1 MGEPALRSASQCG
14 RGVTQEAGRHVG
26 RQARGQAGKARQC
39 GRLLMVAKT
48 CFGLFYSDPGIARL
62 ITNVQLS
69 GRSCNVRAAQ
79 GADFVFSLSCC
90 PGQQLR
96 HGESHIPL
104 RPWQQVQ
111 LGVGAVHS
119 DLAVWPPG
127 QASQPS
133 HRPPASPLTCASCSA
148 RPARVMAQP
157 SRICAWSGSP
167 EDWEEAQMLM
177 PMACTLRQRDVGGR
191 AGEAGR
197 RAQCVCVCSK
207 WGGVGA
213 QLPNQQGTD
222 NRL

>member
-133 HRPPASPLTCASCSA
+133 HRPPASPLTCASQAHRFPIVRHRCSHGHCLHGSNRHLWRA
-148 RPARVMAQP
+148 CPAAHCWGRGQVNGLAG
-157 SRICAWSGSP
+157 AGGSGWAV
-167 EDWEEAQMLM
+167 DCWQGV
-177 PMACTLRQRDVGGR
+177 QRGG
-191 AGEAGR
+191 AHGSGP
-197 RAQCVCVCSK
+197 Q
-207 WGGVGA
+207 
-213 QLPNQQGTD
+213 
-222 NRL
+222 